1 MQVRGTAQTH
11 CGGVHATVAVRTRFI
26 TVTLRGTVITTLLYS
41 DAERRMHLLVTEEES
56 KAQRMQG

>member
-1 MQVRGTAQTH
+1 MH